1 MAEEKYVITITRT
14 DSTEFKAEFDSRP
27 TDAFGK
33 RMVAIVLLNIAENLD
48 SALVSN
54 KLTGQSNDQLDL

>member
-33 RMVAIVLLNIAENLD
+33 RMVAIVLMNIAENLD
-48 SALVSN
+48 SVLVSN
-54 KLTGQSNDQLDL
+54 KLTGQTNDQLDL

>member
-14 DSTEFKAEFDSRP
+14 DSVGFKAEFDSRP

-33 RMVAIVLLNIAENLD
+33 RMVAIVMLNIAENLD
-48 SALVSN
+48 PALVLN
-54 KLTGQSNDQLDL
+54 KLTGQTNDQLDL